1 MKSAATPS
9 RDCFPPMQRMARVAA
24 TSMVVLFAFLS
35 AGAVAE
41 CSVSTLHPISGL
53 LGASDADLPD
63 DGDSAIAFVR
73 KAFDTT
79 DFQPRWQSE
88 NWSAGHAWLHIVSD
102 LGASL
107 AYLLMAGGLANLC
120 RKRPGI
126 PYAKLFWLFTLF
138 IFAGGIVH
146 LLDALMFWW
155 PAYRLTGLAKAS
167 AALIS
172 LITAAALLPLGPRA
186 MTLRSPAELQRE
198 IAQRRR
204 TELELRQV
212 HAELEG
218 VIELRT
224 AELASK
230 NEEMEQFLNTVSH
243 DLKSPIVTCL
253 GLAGMLRE
261 DIQAGRIE
269 ETKETVTRIE
279 RSATRMRQLI
289 EDLLNLSRIG
299 KVRFE
304 VTDVDTRSVIR
315 AICDEYKPRLEKIGA
330 VMEID
335 SDLPTVRADARW
347 LTEVFENLIT
357 NAMKYGCDNP
367 HPRITIGSVFGDKEH
382 RFYVR
387 DNGSG
392 IDPAHHAQILQPFR
406 RLRTDKEGSGMGLAI
421 VVRIIKMHGGR
432 LWIESQ
438 PGQGATFWVALP
450 AAVAGVSGDIPQ
462 SEHVEKHQS
471 SLIGDR
477 HESSL

>member
-1 MKSAATPS
+1 MIGKATPIDRRS
-9 RDCFPPMQRMARVAA
+9 LPMRGIARTTTTVVVALLA
-24 TSMVVLFAFLS
+24 IISFVVFVQHSSTTIAAK
-35 AGAVAE
+35 AGQLVPGY
-41 CSVSTLHPISGL
+41 S
-53 LGASDADLPD
+53 DLPAD
-63 DGDSAIAFVR
+63 NASAIAFVR
-73 KAFDTT
+73 NAFETT
-79 DFQPRWQSE
+79 DFQARWQTE
-88 NWSAGHAWLHIVSD
+88 NWSAGHAWLHIGSD
-102 LGASL
+102 LATSL
-107 AYLLMAGGLANLC
+107 AYFLISGGLIYLC
-120 RKRPGI
+120 RRRPGI
-126 PYAKLFWLFTLF
+126 PYAKLFWLISLF
-138 IFAGGIVH
+138 VLAGGVTH
-146 LLDALMFWW
+146 ALDGLMFWW
-155 PAYRLTGLAKAS
+155 PAYRLTGLAKAA

-172 LITAAALLPLGPRA
+172 LVTAGVLVPLAPKA
-186 MTLRSPAELQRE
+186 MALRSPAELQRE

-204 TELELRQV
+204 TELELRRV

-243 DLKSPIVTCL
+243 DLKSPVVTCL
-253 GLAGMLRE
+253 GLTGMLRQ
-261 DIQAGRIE
+261 DLQAGRIE
-269 ETKETVTRIE
+269 ESKDSIDRIE

-304 VTDVDTRSVIR
+304 PSDIDLQSMIQS
-315 AICDEYKPRLEKIGA
+315 ICDEYKPRLEKIGA
-330 VMEID
+330 VAEIE
-335 SDLPTVRADARW
+335 SDLPKVRADAHW

-367 HPRITIGSVFGDKEH
+367 QPRIAIGSVTDGKEH
-382 RFYVR
+382 RIYVR

-432 LWIESQ
+432 LWIEST
-438 PGQGATFWVALP
+438 PGQGATFWIALP
-450 AAVAGVSGDIPQ
+450 SGSASEPNKAAPAAHAQ
-462 SEHVEKHQS
+462 EHQL

-477 HESSL
+477 HESN